1 MICTKHTTLQYL
13 YARWMYELDQAY
25 SIPST
30 TTNPFPFISLLSRI
44 LETCKKIWKADPG
57 PLGFY
62 RGLLPSLIGMIPYAG
77 VSFYSYE
84 KLKKYFAKKW
94 SGGDGTGGYSQ
105 VGVLVAG
112 GISGA
117 LAQTVSYP
125 FEVVRRRM
133 QVATATTTTTTSATK
148 IGGDGGHLNSGVA
161 ARRSMLQTARAVV
174 AERGVKGLFV
184 GLGIGY
190 IKVRLLTFYVI
201 LFYCGCL

>member
-1 MICTKHTTLQYL
+1 MPSLQDVSQADMIYTKQTHKS
-13 YARWMYELDQAY
+13 DQSNQSPH
-25 SIPST
+25 SIHQPSLSNT
-30 TTNPFPFISLLSRI
+30 FPFISLRI
-44 LETCKKIWKADPG
+44 IETCKKIWKADHG

-77 VSFYSYE
+77 VSFYSYD
-84 KLKKYFAKKW
+84 KLKKYFARKW
-94 SGGDGTGGYSQ
+94 SGDGNGTGTGGYSQ

-133 QVATATTTTTTSATK
+133 QVATATIDTTATSSTTTKTTS
-148 IGGDGGHLNSGVA
+148 GGDGGHLNSGVA

-174 AERGVKGLFV
+174 AERGVRGLFV

-190 IKVRLLTFYVI
+190 IKVRL
-201 LFYCGCL
+201 